1 MKFFIVTLGCKV
13 NQYESEAISEML
25 TCAGFCN
32 VENANN
38 ADIVVINSCTVTA
51 ATDQKMRQILNKI
64 RRENQNCIIIVCG
77 CVPQAF
83 PNNIENL
90 NNADIILGN
99 SNRKDIISSIEEFR
113 KTRKRITL
121 IKSHNNVFEKMAI
134 NKFNGRTRAYLKIQ
148 DGCNRFCSYCII
160 PYARGRVRSK
170 KINEIK
176 KEVLELLNN
185 GYKEIVLVGINLSS
199 YGKDLGENLYNAVE
213 AVCSITG
220 VNRVR
225 LGSLEPE
232 NLDLDTI
239 KKLRSLENLCPQFH
253 ISLQSGCDD
262 TLKRMNRRYT
272 TNEYYNIVK
281 NLKNVFSNVAITTDI
296 MVGFPGESEIEF
308 QESMDFV
315 RKVGFAKAHVFSYSK
330 RPGTKAALYENQ
342 VSDIKK
348 GERSKRMISLASD
361 LHNEFINSQ
370 IDTVQ
375 EVLFEGLKNENYYY
389 GYTPNYTYVKV
400 SSNKDIKNKILKVK
414 ITGTEKDYCIGD
426 LV

>member
-1 MKFFIVTLGCKV
+1 MKFFIITLGCKV
-13 NQYESEAISEML
+13 NQYESEVISEML

-32 VENANN
+32 TENANN

-51 ATDQKMRQILNKI
+51 ASDQKMRQILNKI

-77 CVPQAF
+77 CMPQAF
-83 PNNIENL
+83 PNNVENL
-90 NNADIILGN
+90 DNADIILGN
-99 SNRKDIISSIEEFR
+99 SNRKDIISSIEEFI
-113 KTRKRITL
+113 KTRKKIIL
-121 IKSHNNVFEKMAI
+121 IKSHDNVFEKMSI
-134 NKFNGRTRAYLKIQ
+134 NRFNGRTRAYLKIQ

-176 KEVLELLNN
+176 EEVLELLSS

-199 YGKDLGENLYNAVE
+199 YGQDLGENLYNAVE
-213 AVCSITG
+213 AVCSTSG

-239 KKLRSLENLCPQFH
+239 KKLNSLENLCPQFH
-253 ISLQSGCDD
+253 ISLQSGCDN

-272 TNEYYNIVK
+272 TKEYYSIIK
-281 NLKNVFSNVAITTDI
+281 NFKNVFSNVAITTDI
-296 MVGFPGESEIEF
+296 MVGFPGESETEF
-308 QESMDFV
+308 QESMDFI

-330 RPGTKAALYENQ
+330 RPGTKAALYDNQ

-348 GERSKRMISLASD
+348 SERSKRMISLVSD

-370 IDTVQ
+370 VNTVQ
-375 EVLFEGLKNENYYY
+375 EVLFEGIKNENYY

-400 SSNKDIKNKILKVK
+400 YSDKNIKNKILKVK
-414 ITGTEKDYCIGD
+414 ITGIEKDYCIGN
-426 LV
+426 LI